1 MNPLC
6 VLDFYVYDKCQ
17 RSGNGKIIYTEML
30 NNENVEPRKLAI
42 DRPSSKFLSFMKKYY
57 NLANFVPQNNNYVL
71 FKDYF
76 NDNNKKISSVNK
88 YYPYDHNKIAMNNKI
103 YAENLYNN
111 NNNFNNNNF
120 NNNNNNFNNYNYNKQ
135 IENQLNNNNN
145 IDNNIA
151 TYENNYKIFQNYSK
165 LANRPLSHNNEIHN
179 INNNNN
185 NYNVPLQQQ
194 INNNNIYNSPYSKTN
209 YQNLE
214 NFITDEPYEFI
225 DTYKNSYEQKPY
237 YHDFYKEQYKEN
249 YYNTQKYK
257 QRDYF
262 KYSAPSNNKFLYQPS
277 SSAYGAYYNMKK

>member
-6 VLDFYVYDKCQ
+6 VLDFYVYEKCQ

-30 NNENVEPRKLAI
+30 KNENVEPRKLAI

-76 NDNNKKISSVNK
+76 NDNSNKKISNVNK
-88 YYPYDHNKIAMNNKI
+88 YYPYDHNKIANKI
-103 YAENLYNN
+103 YTENVYNN
-111 NNNFNNNNF
+111 YNNYNYNL
-120 NNNNNNFNNYNYNKQ
+120 NNNNNNNNYNLN
-135 IENQLNNNNN
+135 NNNNNN

-179 INNNNN
+179 FNINNNN

-194 INNNNIYNSPYSKTN
+194 INNNNIYTKTN

-214 NFITDEPYEFI
+214 NYINENEPYEFI

-277 SSAYGAYYNMKK
+277 SSAYGAYYNMNK

>member
-17 RSGNGKIIYTEML
+17 RSGYGKIIYTEML
-30 NNENVEPRKLAI
+30 NKENIEPRKLAI

-57 NLANFVPQNNNYVL
+57 NLANFVPQNNNYVV

-76 NDNNKKISSVNK
+76 RNDIKNINNTVNK
-88 YYPYDHNKIAMNNKI
+88 YYPYDHSKIALSNKL
-103 YAENLYNN
+103 YTDNVYNN
-111 NNNFNNNNF
+111 NYNNN
-120 NNNNNNFNNYNYNKQ
+120 YAYSQSYNKQ
-135 IENQLNNNNN
+135 IDNQLNNINNN
-145 IDNNIA
+145 IDSNIA

-165 LANRPLSHNNEIHN
+165 LANRPLSHNNEIN
-179 INNNNN
+179 SNYNNNNI
-185 NYNVPLQQQ
+185 PLQQQ
-194 INNNNIYNSPYSKTN
+194 NNNNNNIYNTPYSKTN
-209 YQNLE
+209 YLPENLD
-214 NFITDEPYEFI
+214 NYINNDEPYEFI

-262 KYSAPSNNKFLYQPS
+262 KYSAPSNNKYLYQPS
-277 SSAYGAYYNMKK
+277 SSAYGAYYNMNK